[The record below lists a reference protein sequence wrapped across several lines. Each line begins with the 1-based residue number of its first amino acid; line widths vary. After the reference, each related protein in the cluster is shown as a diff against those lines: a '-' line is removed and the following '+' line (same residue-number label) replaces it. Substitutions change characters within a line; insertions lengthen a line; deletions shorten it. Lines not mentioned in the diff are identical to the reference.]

1 VKNETQLLRT
11 ATAGISW
18 LVPKENNETQRN
30 LEGVDIQLGRLC
42 RLDIQYSEMDGVYVD
57 I

>member
-1 VKNETQLLRT
+1 MKNETQLLRT